1 MISVTFFRAVLST
14 FIFISCILTSFSSS
28 ADTFPLTVT
37 DIAGRTITIDSE
49 PQKIALSSGRV
60 FPLLEII
67 YQKDAAKHLVAWR
80 DDMRLSAPSMYQNY
94 IKDYPGLK
102 NIMTIGKIKSA
113 EFDAERFINMSNKP
127 DLFVVDLS
135 NIKLAQDKG
144 LLEKLEKAGIK
155 VLAIDF
161 REHPVKNTVQSIT
174 SLATA
179 LGRKAQGQRFA
190 DYYQEH
196 ITRLTDA
203 VASLPVEEQNKTV
216 FIERAAG
223 YSDSC
228 CRTFSE
234 GNMGAYIPLL
244 KAKNIAEKPL
254 QGAVTGQ
261 MSPESVIIAQ
271 PDIYIM
277 QTTGWLDKE
286 GNVTAGIPLGYSPI
300 HNDAVNNNTI
310 KNQAIKN
317 QAIKKSTTA
326 LMARSWLKATK
337 AYQDKNIYSIYMPF
351 YNSPYNLVA
360 MEYFAKWIHPQ
371 QFKDLNP
378 LHTFEEMNQRFAD
391 RTASGVFGQN
401 NVKAMQ

>member
-1 MISVTFFRAVLST
+1 MKSVTFFGAVLST
-14 FIFISCILTSFSSS
+14 FIFISCIFISYSSF
-28 ADTFPLTVT
+28 ADTFPVTVT

-49 PQKIALSSGRV
+49 PKNIALSTGRV

-94 IKDYPGLK
+94 IKDYPRLK
-102 NIMTIGKIKSA
+102 NIMTIGLIKSG
-113 EFDAERFINMSNKP
+113 EFDTERFINMPNKP

-135 NIKLAQDKG
+135 NIKLAEDKG

-161 REHPVKNTVQSIT
+161 REHPIKNTVQSVT

-179 LGRKAQGQRFA
+179 LGRKSQGQDFA
-190 DYYQEH
+190 DYYQKH

-203 VASLPVEEQNKTV
+203 VASLSVEEQNTTV
-216 FIERAAG
+216 FIERSAG

-244 KAKNIAEKPL
+244 KAKNIAEGPL

-261 MSPESVIIAQ
+261 MSPESVIVAQ

-286 GNVTAGIPLGYSPI
+286 GNVTAGIPLGYSP
-300 HNDAVNNNTI
+300 VNNG
-310 KNQAIKN
+310 AIN
-317 QAIKKSTTA
+317 NEAIKKSTAA

-360 MEYFAKWIHPQ
+360 IEYFAKWIHPQ

-391 RTASGVFGQN
+391 RAATGVFGQN